1 DPDQQIKYTRRVEQ
15 SPKREEVLEMEM
27 TWADR
32 LRETGR
38 LEGLEAGRQEGVA
51 LGRQEGVALGRQE
64 GVALGR
70 QEGVALGRQEG
81 VESGRR
87 EGVTVARRLLLELV
101 ASRFGSAA
109 SRISRRFETL
119 DDLAE
124 IAEWSEKV
132 LRARS
137 LSDLG
142 LPD

>member
-1 DPDQQIKYTRRVEQ
+1 VETYLELDTDQQLKYTRRVDQ

-51 LGRQEGVALGRQE
+51 LGRQEGVALGRE
-64 GVALGR
+64 K
-70 QEGVALGRQEG
+70 
-81 VESGRR
+81 GRR
-87 EGVTVARRLLLELV
+87 EGVAVARRLLLELV
-101 ASRFGSAA
+101 TSRFGSAA
-109 SRISRRFETL
+109 SGIADRFEAL

-124 IAEWSEKV
+124 IAGWSEKV

-137 LSDLG
+137 LSELDVA
-142 LPD
+142 D